1 MESRMAELMEAIQ
14 ESEGQAE
21 RRVLTLLGGRYIS
34 EKALVI
40 DGKIVWESRKNGYFH
55 GYTDEIKNITESG
68 ITYIGNE
75 KVFCDTLGQEKQIV
89 ICGAGHVSI
98 PVIKMA
104 VMMDC
109 EVIVLEDRPMYADHA
124 RLAGASQVI
133 CEPFEEAL
141 DKIQGSADTYF
152 VILTRGHRYD
162 QICLEKIAAKEHA
175 YIGMIGSRRRTA
187 LVKQSLAEKGV
198 DQEVLD
204 AVYTPIGLDI
214 GAQTPAEI
222 GVAIIAEII
231 EVKNRKKRTY
241 GYSKEIMRA
250 LTAQEPYPE
259 KKIMA
264 TIITRHGSA
273 PQGLG
278 TKMLIYRDGRCV
290 GTIGGGCMEA
300 RVIQIARQI
309 FKWAAEGITV
319 TNIAQRLNIASVP
332 TPSVYLAN
340 IRGKYKTR
348 SSWSYDSV
356 RNILYNR
363 IYTGDTVPFKSHVV
377 RVGSKRVK
385 QVPPEL
391 QQVIPNTH
399 EAIISHEQY
408 DRALAVIKSVK
419 KSRSA
424 GSDNPFTSLLIC
436 GCCGNRL
443 SKGREKNKTWLCSMH
458 RYNPKADCKSVRI
471 DNGRLEQIVLRAI
484 KTQCALLDAKVRSIE
499 KESYSAKAAE
509 QSVVIQ

>member
-40 DGKIVWESRKNGYFH
+40 GGKIVWESRKNGYFH

-241 GYSKEIMRA
+241 GYSKEIMCA

-300 RVIQIARQI
+300 RVIQIARLM
-309 FKWAAEGITV
+309 AAGEGEQ
-319 TNIAQRLNIASVP
+319 A
-332 TPSVYLAN
+332 
-340 IRGKYKTR
+340 
-348 SSWSYDSV
+348 
-356 RNILYNR
+356 R
-363 IYTGDTVPFKSHVV
+363 ICHVDMTG
-377 RVGSKRVK
+377 
-385 QVPPEL
+385 
-391 QQVIPNTH
+391 N
-399 EAIISHEQY
+399 EAEEEGM
-408 DRALAVIKSVK
+408 V
-419 KSRSA
+419 
-424 GSDNPFTSLLIC
+424 C
-436 GCCGNRL
+436 GG
-443 SKGREKNKTWLCSMH
+443 EV
-458 RYNPKADCKSVRI
+458 DVF
-471 DNGRLEQIVLRAI
+471 LEIV
-484 KTQCALLDAKVRSIE
+484 
-499 KESYSAKAAE
+499 
-509 QSVVIQ
+509 

>member
-1 MESRMAELMEAIQ
+1 M
-14 ESEGQAE
+14 
-21 RRVLTLLGGRYIS
+21 
-34 EKALVI
+34 
-40 DGKIVWESRKNGYFH
+40 
-55 GYTDEIKNITESG
+55 
-68 ITYIGNE
+68 
-75 KVFCDTLGQEKQIV
+75 

-141 DKIQGSADTYF
+141 DKVQGSADTYF

-300 RVIQIARQI
+300 RVIQIARLM
-309 FKWAAEGITV
+309 AAGEGEQ
-319 TNIAQRLNIASVP
+319 A
-332 TPSVYLAN
+332 
-340 IRGKYKTR
+340 
-348 SSWSYDSV
+348 
-356 RNILYNR
+356 R
-363 IYTGDTVPFKSHVV
+363 ICHVDMTG
-377 RVGSKRVK
+377 
-385 QVPPEL
+385 
-391 QQVIPNTH
+391 N
-399 EAIISHEQY
+399 EAEEEGM
-408 DRALAVIKSVK
+408 V
-419 KSRSA
+419 
-424 GSDNPFTSLLIC
+424 C
-436 GCCGNRL
+436 GG
-443 SKGREKNKTWLCSMH
+443 EV
-458 RYNPKADCKSVRI
+458 DVF
-471 DNGRLEQIVLRAI
+471 LEIV
-484 KTQCALLDAKVRSIE
+484 
-499 KESYSAKAAE
+499 
-509 QSVVIQ
+509 

>member
-1 MESRMAELMEAIQ
+1 MRELFEAIDNC
-14 ESEGQAE
+14 EAGCVNM
-21 RRVLTLLGGRYIS
+21 VLTELDGEYLG
-34 EKALVI
+34 EKALVS
-40 DGKIVWESRKNGYFH
+40 DGKLIWESNEEGFFSKYEEAVCQMQ
-55 GYTDEIKNITESG
+55 DSG
-68 ITYIGNE
+68 VVTIGDSR
-75 KVFCDTLGQEKQIV
+75 VFCDTLGQEKQIV

-300 RVIQIARQI
+300 RVIQIARLM
-309 FKWAAEGITV
+309 AAGEGEQ
-319 TNIAQRLNIASVP
+319 A
-332 TPSVYLAN
+332 
-340 IRGKYKTR
+340 
-348 SSWSYDSV
+348 
-356 RNILYNR
+356 R
-363 IYTGDTVPFKSHVV
+363 ICHVDMTG
-377 RVGSKRVK
+377 
-385 QVPPEL
+385 
-391 QQVIPNTH
+391 N
-399 EAIISHEQY
+399 EAEEEGM
-408 DRALAVIKSVK
+408 V
-419 KSRSA
+419 
-424 GSDNPFTSLLIC
+424 C
-436 GCCGNRL
+436 GG
-443 SKGREKNKTWLCSMH
+443 EV
-458 RYNPKADCKSVRI
+458 DVF
-471 DNGRLEQIVLRAI
+471 LEIV
-484 KTQCALLDAKVRSIE
+484 
-499 KESYSAKAAE
+499 
-509 QSVVIQ
+509 

>member
-1 MESRMAELMEAIQ
+1 MESRMMELMEAIQ

-124 RLAGASQVI
+124 RMAGASQVI

-162 QICLEKIAAKEHA
+162 QICLEKIKKNDKIRL
-175 YIGMIGSRRRTA
+175 IGVR
-187 LVKQSLAEKGV
+187 
-198 DQEVLD
+198 LD

-300 RVIQIARQI
+300 RVIQIARLM
-309 FKWAAEGITV
+309 AAGEGEQ
-319 TNIAQRLNIASVP
+319 A
-332 TPSVYLAN
+332 
-340 IRGKYKTR
+340 
-348 SSWSYDSV
+348 
-356 RNILYNR
+356 R
-363 IYTGDTVPFKSHVV
+363 ICHVDMTG
-377 RVGSKRVK
+377 
-385 QVPPEL
+385 
-391 QQVIPNTH
+391 N
-399 EAIISHEQY
+399 EAEEEGM
-408 DRALAVIKSVK
+408 V
-419 KSRSA
+419 
-424 GSDNPFTSLLIC
+424 C
-436 GCCGNRL
+436 GG
-443 SKGREKNKTWLCSMH
+443 EV
-458 RYNPKADCKSVRI
+458 DVF
-471 DNGRLEQIVLRAI
+471 LEIV
-484 KTQCALLDAKVRSIE
+484 
-499 KESYSAKAAE
+499 
-509 QSVVIQ
+509 

>member
-1 MESRMAELMEAIQ
+1 MTELMEATQ

-21 RRVLTLLGGRYIS
+21 RRVLTLLGGRCIS

-300 RVIQIARQI
+300 RVIQIAKYFQQKGYETEDGKLDAGKTTYFLRLIVGIVLGVGLFISVLSFYILMLSI
-309 FKWAAEGITV
+309 FLLLQKNTTKLENLLLIGYSPARVARPYQTLTLGLNIVVLIVSISLVAWLRHSYTATLSLLFPQLEIGSLWPAITV
-319 TNIAQRLNIASVP
+319 GILLFVIVSAFNLFTIRKK
-332 TPSVYLAN
+332 VYS
-340 IRGKYKTR
+340 IWRG
-348 SSWSYDSV
+348 
-356 RNILYNR
+356 
-363 IYTGDTVPFKSHVV
+363 H
-377 RVGSKRVK
+377 
-385 QVPPEL
+385 
-391 QQVIPNTH
+391 H
-399 EAIISHEQY
+399 
-408 DRALAVIKSVK
+408 
-419 KSRSA
+419 
-424 GSDNPFTSLLIC
+424 
-436 GCCGNRL
+436 
-443 SKGREKNKTWLCSMH
+443 
-458 RYNPKADCKSVRI
+458 
-471 DNGRLEQIVLRAI
+471 
-484 KTQCALLDAKVRSIE
+484 
-499 KESYSAKAAE
+499 
-509 QSVVIQ
+509 

>member
-1 MESRMAELMEAIQ
+1 MESRMMELMEAIQ

-124 RLAGASQVI
+124 RMAGASQVI

-152 VILTRGHRYD
+152 V
-162 QICLEKIAAKEHA
+162 
-175 YIGMIGSRRRTA
+175 
-187 LVKQSLAEKGV
+187 
-198 DQEVLD
+198 
-204 AVYTPIGLDI
+204 DI

-222 GVAIIAEII
+222 VVAIIAEII

-290 GTIGGGCMEA
+290 GTIVWSVAG
-300 RVIQIARQI
+300 
-309 FKWAAEGITV
+309 KWMYFWK
-319 TNIAQRLNIASVP
+319 S
-332 TPSVYLAN
+332 SK
-340 IRGKYKTR
+340 RGKQ
-348 SSWSYDSV
+348 
-356 RNILYNR
+356 N
-363 IYTGDTVPFKSHVV
+363 
-377 RVGSKRVK
+377 
-385 QVPPEL
+385 
-391 QQVIPNTH
+391 
-399 EAIISHEQY
+399 
-408 DRALAVIKSVK
+408 
-419 KSRSA
+419 
-424 GSDNPFTSLLIC
+424 
-436 GCCGNRL
+436 
-443 SKGREKNKTWLCSMH
+443 H
-458 RYNPKADCKSVRI
+458 RRH
-471 DNGRLEQIVLRAI
+471 
-484 KTQCALLDAKVRSIE
+484 
-499 KESYSAKAAE
+499 
-509 QSVVIQ
+509 

>member
-1 MESRMAELMEAIQ
+1 MIRTKMTELMEAIQ
-14 ESEGQAE
+14 ESEGRAE
-21 RRVLTLLGGRYIS
+21 RMVLTVLEGEAMS

-40 DGKIVWESRKNGYFH
+40 DGEIVWESKENGYFH
-55 GYTDEIKNITESG
+55 SHMNEVKGVTESG
-68 ITYIGNE
+68 IVTFDGERI
-75 KVFCDTLGQEKQIV
+75 FCDTLGQEKQIV

-133 CEPFEEAL
+133 CEPFEDGL
-141 DKIQGSADTYF
+141 DKIEGSADTYF

-162 QICLEKIAAKEHA
+162 QICLEKIAKKEHA

-187 LVKQSLAEKGV
+187 LVKQNLAEKGV
-198 DQEVLD
+198 DKDVLD

-231 EVKNRKKRTY
+231 EVKNKKKRTY

-259 KKIMA
+259 NKVMA

-300 RVIQIARQI
+300 RVIQIARLM
-309 FKWAAEGITV
+309 AAGESEQARICHVDMTGNEAEEEGMV
-319 TNIAQRLNIASVP
+319 
-332 TPSVYLAN
+332 
-340 IRGKYKTR
+340 
-348 SSWSYDSV
+348 
-356 RNILYNR
+356 
-363 IYTGDTVPFKSHVV
+363 
-377 RVGSKRVK
+377 
-385 QVPPEL
+385 
-391 QQVIPNTH
+391 
-399 EAIISHEQY
+399 
-408 DRALAVIKSVK
+408 
-419 KSRSA
+419 
-424 GSDNPFTSLLIC
+424 C
-436 GCCGNRL
+436 GG
-443 SKGREKNKTWLCSMH
+443 EV
-458 RYNPKADCKSVRI
+458 DVF
-471 DNGRLEQIVLRAI
+471 LEIV
-484 KTQCALLDAKVRSIE
+484 
-499 KESYSAKAAE
+499 
-509 QSVVIQ
+509 

>member
-1 MESRMAELMEAIQ
+1 MESRMTELMEAIQ

-21 RRVLTLLGGRYIS
+21 RRVLTLLGGRCIS

-204 AVYTPIGLDI
+204 AVYTLH
-214 GAQTPAEI
+214 PAPPDPRLFPPDFVLPVLFFC
-222 GVAIIAEII
+222 GF
-231 EVKNRKKRTY
+231 RSYRY
-241 GYSKEIMRA
+241 
-250 LTAQEPYPE
+250 
-259 KKIMA
+259 
-264 TIITRHGSA
+264 RH
-273 PQGLG
+273 
-278 TKMLIYRDGRCV
+278 
-290 GTIGGGCMEA
+290 
-300 RVIQIARQI
+300 
-309 FKWAAEGITV
+309 
-319 TNIAQRLNIASVP
+319 
-332 TPSVYLAN
+332 
-340 IRGKYKTR
+340 
-348 SSWSYDSV
+348 
-356 RNILYNR
+356 
-363 IYTGDTVPFKSHVV
+363 
-377 RVGSKRVK
+377 
-385 QVPPEL
+385 
-391 QQVIPNTH
+391 
-399 EAIISHEQY
+399 
-408 DRALAVIKSVK
+408 
-419 KSRSA
+419 
-424 GSDNPFTSLLIC
+424 
-436 GCCGNRL
+436 
-443 SKGREKNKTWLCSMH
+443 
-458 RYNPKADCKSVRI
+458 
-471 DNGRLEQIVLRAI
+471 
-484 KTQCALLDAKVRSIE
+484 ALLRLFSPDRFGHTGVLSSGSQNTYPHFPVSCPVLLRMVRR
-499 KESYSAKAAE
+499 
-509 QSVVIQ
+509 

>member
-1 MESRMAELMEAIQ
+1 MRELFEAIDNC
-14 ESEGQAE
+14 EAGSVNM
-21 RRVLTLLGGRYIS
+21 VLTVLDGEYLG
-34 EKALVI
+34 EKALVS
-40 DGKIVWESRKNGYFH
+40 DGKLIWESNEEGFFSKYEEAVCQMQ
-55 GYTDEIKNITESG
+55 DSG
-68 ITYIGNE
+68 VVTIGDSR
-75 KVFCDTLGQEKQIV
+75 VFGDTLGQEKQIV

-133 CEPFEEAL
+133 CEPFEDAL

-300 RVIQIARQI
+300 RVIQIARLM
-309 FKWAAEGITV
+309 AAGEGEQ
-319 TNIAQRLNIASVP
+319 A
-332 TPSVYLAN
+332 
-340 IRGKYKTR
+340 
-348 SSWSYDSV
+348 
-356 RNILYNR
+356 R
-363 IYTGDTVPFKSHVV
+363 ICHVDMTG
-377 RVGSKRVK
+377 
-385 QVPPEL
+385 
-391 QQVIPNTH
+391 N
-399 EAIISHEQY
+399 EAEEEGM
-408 DRALAVIKSVK
+408 V
-419 KSRSA
+419 
-424 GSDNPFTSLLIC
+424 C
-436 GCCGNRL
+436 GG
-443 SKGREKNKTWLCSMH
+443 EV
-458 RYNPKADCKSVRI
+458 DVF
-471 DNGRLEQIVLRAI
+471 LEIV
-484 KTQCALLDAKVRSIE
+484 
-499 KESYSAKAAE
+499 
-509 QSVVIQ
+509 